1 LISSIS
7 LVGVDVLLYVLGI
20 VFVLVGIALSIGLHE
35 LGHFLPA
42 KRFGVSV
49 RQFMIG
55 FGPTVY
61 SKQRGET
68 EFGFKALPLGGY
80 ILMEGMYPPA
90 QKPYRGLFA
99 NWIREA
105 RKEIDE
111 QQVAVAL
118 DQQFHQLSTWKKITI
133 MLGGPMMN
141 FFLGVVLIA
150 TALSGIGTLQN
161 SLTVQQVYACVD
173 AASDG
178 SCPAGAPQS
187 PALAAGMQAGDRVVS
202 VNGVGVANWSEV
214 TDLMAERG
222 QAPSALV
229 VLRDGANTAL
239 IITPVFMERAVYD
252 DQGSLQLDSAGVPI
266 TELRPI
272 LGIRL
277 EAETKPMPLADS
289 LGYSLNATAAMFGF
303 IADLPAQVYQVF
315 ASTFG
320 TAERDPYGAVSVVG
334 VGQLAGELT
343 AADIGVDAKLASL
356 LMLLGSLNIALFAF
370 NLVPLLPLDGGHVA
384 GALYEGAKRR
394 IVKATTGKD
403 PGPVDT
409 AKALPIAYIVWLLL
423 IVTGMVLILADL
435 VNPITLG

>member
-1 LISSIS
+1 MISSIS

-90 QKPYRGLFA
+90 QKPYRGPFA

-118 DQQFHQLSTWKKITI
+118 DQQFHQLGTWKKITI

-161 SLTVQQVYACVD
+161 SLTVQQVYDCVD

-222 QAPSALV
+222 QAPSAVV

-239 IITPVFMERAVYD
+239 SVTPVFMERAVYD

-277 EAETKPMPLADS
+277 EAETKPMPLGDS

-356 LMLLGSLNIALFAF
+356 LLLLGSLNIALFAF

-394 IVKATTGKD
+394 ILKATTGKD

-409 AKALPIAYIVWLLL
+409 AKALPVAYIVWLLL
-423 IVTGMVLILADL
+423 IVTGMILILADL